1 MPGDDLPERPRIDDG
16 FVEDL
21 LAEPD
26 ERGGS
31 DDPVG
36 FVAVGDGAD
45 PDLGYLTGFDGPER
59 EYAFVRVADER
70 VLCAPQGY
78 TERARRQFDG
88 RVATESLRAPP
99 GERAAAVLDDA
110 LGTRSD
116 ADATVLTPATIP
128 HDAAVYLERAGYE
141 PRSTNAVRAARATK
155 AESECG
161 AIRAVQR
168 AGIGAVRH
176 AESILAAADVADGGL
191 RWRDEPLTAE
201 RLRREIDADLAR
213 RGVRSAGNTV
223 VSAGAT
229 TPDGEAADPES
240 AIRRAEPI
248 RIEVAPRGPH
258 GYHGACART
267 LAVDSDG
274 GWERRAYVA
283 VEAALDAALG
293 EIEPGVDAATVA
305 READAEVAAFGFDP
319 GGKSARGPLATVHGI
334 GLSARERP
342 FASGAE
348 LRPGTVLAVAPSV
361 VDPDEGCVRLG
372 AAVVVTE
379 DGYEKVGDGEP
390 SFAPRRDE

>member
-16 FVEDL
+16 FVENL
-21 LAEPD
+21 LTELD

-36 FVAVGDGAD
+36 FVAVGDGSDAD
-45 PDLGYLTGFDGPER
+45 LEYLTGFDGPER

-70 VLCAPQGY
+70 VLCAPEGY

-110 LGTRSD
+110 LTGPN
-116 ADATVLTPATIP
+116 ADAVVLTPATIP
-128 HDAAVYLERAGYE
+128 HDAAVYLERAGYGL
-141 PRSTNAVRAARATK
+141 RSTNAVRAARATK
-155 AESECG
+155 SADERG

-213 RGVRSAGNTV
+213 RGVRGAGNTV

-229 TPDGEAADPES
+229 TPDGDASEPES

-248 RIEVAPRGPH
+248 RIEVAPQGPH

-267 LAVDSDG
+267 FAVDSDG

-293 EIEPGVDAATVA
+293 EVEPGVDAATVA

-319 GGKSARGPLATVHGI
+319 GGQSARGPLATVHGI

-379 DGYEKVGDGEP
+379 DGYETVGDGEP
-390 SFAPRRDE
+390 SFAPRRGK